1 MHYRLYHKF
10 SLLFLINYINGLI
23 RDPDRMVQLGKI
35 CDAYNII
42 FIYLKLLIFLN
53 GWPVEFLDTNG
64 FITRNWSN
72 DRFSISIRQKIPY
85 LLEPLINLYR
95 GQIYTNRSNH
105 QSFKWY
111 VIDKDSIL
119 KIIDYFKEYSFRSAK
134 KSHLHLILWFL
145 ICTIVLIIT
154 LVLFPLQV

>member
-64 FITRNWSN
+64 FITRN
-72 DRFSISIRQKIPY
+72 
-85 LLEPLINLYR
+85 
-95 GQIYTNRSNH
+95 
-105 QSFKWY
+105 
-111 VIDKDSIL
+111 
-119 KIIDYFKEYSFRSAK
+119 
-134 KSHLHLILWFL
+134 
-145 ICTIVLIIT
+145 
-154 LVLFPLQV
+154 